1 MIICG
6 MLHNASL
13 TFILW
18 GAFHGIAI
26 ILAYK
31 YTLPFRSTIK
41 KVVFSASSIIPSILF
56 ASQSFQDLT
65 ILVKN
70 AFIFDL
76 VEIPILSIIL
86 YPHVAKPMTIP
97 NPPIAKT
104 QIGTFCLS
112 AIELY

>member
-6 MLHNASL
+6 ILHNASL

-86 YPHVAKPMTIP
+86 R
-97 NPPIAKT
+97 
-104 QIGTFCLS
+104 IGL
-112 AIELY
+112 IKILDVININMRVVV